1 MPVLNTQGAFNI
13 GRDITVVLQS
23 PSGKVQLTNITKFDC
38 KQETDTVK
46 VKRIDGTVLNDEL
59 EWGWT
64 GSIELERGDQ
74 AVDLFFANKEA
85 TWLVSGISQVS
96 QLFTYIVETDGST
109 STFAFDNVALKLSDA
124 GSWSS
129 DAAVKLKIDFIA
141 NRRRSV

>member
-1 MPVLNTQGAFNI
+1 MPVTNSQGAFNI

-23 PSGKVQLTNITKFDC
+23 PLGQVQITNITKFDC

-46 VKRIDGTVLNDEL
+46 VKRMDGIVLNDEL
-59 EWGWT
+59 PWGWS

-74 AVDLFFANKEA
+74 QVDLFFANMEA
-85 TWLVSGISQVS
+85 LWLVGGTANVS
-96 QLFTYIVETDGST
+96 QLFSYIIETDGST
-109 STFAFDNVALKLSDA
+109 STFAYDNVAMKLADA

-129 DAAVKLKIDFIA
+129 DQAVKMKIDWIA